1 MLESTMFEAN
11 KERMPAGEAGR
22 NHTKESL
29 ISQIKKSD
37 FLQTFSFHWQQSTTA
52 KPPGKF

>member
-1 MLESTMFEAN
+1 MLESTMFEVN
-11 KERMPAGEAGR
+11 KERMPAGEVGR

-37 FLQTFSFHWQQSTTA
+37 FLQTFSFHRQQSTTA
-52 KPPGKF
+52 GFSSR

>member
-1 MLESTMFEAN
+1 MFEAN

-52 KPPGKF
+52 GFSSR